1 MTAEELAPYLDVES
15 TEKTVLFE
23 LNLYSEINAGS
34 IVCLLHPSFYLP
46 NCELI
51 GSEM

>member
-23 LNLYSEINAGS
+23 LNLYNEIKAGG
-34 IVCLLHPSFYLP
+34 IVCLFQPSCLSEFLP
-46 NCELI
+46 FQL
-51 GSEM
+51 